1 MPAQRR
7 RRREPVPAVRAAL
20 LAARARID
28 AADGAV
34 QVARTTTEEAA
45 RLTGADVA
53 ALVLR
58 GVAGPRVLALYP
70 GGPGSSGDLWG
81 PATLAALLGLG
92 HPVRRVVE
100 DDPLAGGDATAL
112 LAVPVPSGGS
122 VVGSLLVRR
131 HVARAFGAGDQDVLS
146 RLARMVGAVLAVP
159 ADAGDVP
166 SNGPGGPGGPSTD
179 PVTGLPGARRLAADI
194 QAAVRTAERE
204 RIPVAVLA
212 AHLEGLGRVRAELGD
227 EAAEDVL
234 RMLAR
239 ALAELLRVGDVAYRI
254 GPDEV
259 ALLLPVSDDD
269 AVPTVRERL
278 EEIAPDLP
286 AAAGLPATA
295 PRLGLL
301 TAPVPLAALQGG
313 ADAVDAALAALGV
326 APQRVRSGRRPVLT
340 GRAHAA
346 LHAWS
351 AATPARRRPAA
362 RCTARSSAA
371 CNGPAA
377 SATAASRV
385 PPWTAATS
393 ASASAAGSTPAG
405 SAPPSTPAR
414 RPASSSPRQRAN
426 AAASSRRMSAPT
438 AGDPASSAASD
449 PSGHPAANPRARC
462 VEMTRYRQ
470 RRSDGASAGA
480 SVSRCWAV
488 TIAVALVLDDRS
500 HEARLV
506 AEVVV
511 QLRLAR
517 ARGRPDVVEG
527 GRRDAG
533 PGHQAGGRGDD
544 QGAGG
549 RAPGC
554 RADGQ
559 HACLTSTADPG
570 SLGVGGLRGGLR
582 AALRGAPGRRAAR
595 SAAELRRGRRQR
607 LLDLVLDVLRSRG
620 RPG

>member
-1 MPAQRR
+1 MRYDEVDETPGGARADAPDVAPLPVPAVLPPAFLRPLTRRRHVRVPGATAGAVERLALGLADADSLPVPVHVAAAAAVSVVPAASRSAARRATRSPSRGTAPAAAVALPPGGADLDIVVGEHEAGCEPGRHRQDAILWRLLRHVPGWRPSLPPGDDAPEDAPRDDLDDDLSDLDGLGDTAELPAVPAAPASGVPAQRR
-7 RRREPVPAVRAAL
+7 RRRESVPAVRAAL

-34 QVARTTTEEAA
+34 EVARTTTEEAA

-204 RIPVAVLA
+204 RIPVTVLA

-278 EEIAPDLP
+278 EDIAPDLP

-326 APQRVRSGRRPVLT
+326 APQRVRWV
-340 GRAHAA
+340 AA
-346 LHAWS
+346 
-351 AATPARRRPAA
+351 
-362 RCTARSSAA
+362 
-371 CNGPAA
+371 
-377 SATAASRV
+377 
-385 PPWTAATS
+385 
-393 ASASAAGSTPAG
+393 
-405 SAPPSTPAR
+405 PS
-414 RPASSSPRQRAN
+414 
-426 AAASSRRMSAPT
+426 
-438 AGDPASSAASD
+438 
-449 PSGHPAANPRARC
+449 
-462 VEMTRYRQ
+462 
-470 RRSDGASAGA
+470 
-480 SVSRCWAV
+480 
-488 TIAVALVLDDRS
+488 
-500 HEARLV
+500 
-506 AEVVV
+506 
-511 QLRLAR
+511 
-517 ARGRPDVVEG
+517 
-527 GRRDAG
+527 
-533 PGHQAGGRGDD
+533 
-544 QGAGG
+544 
-549 RAPGC
+549 
-554 RADGQ
+554 
-559 HACLTSTADPG
+559 
-570 SLGVGGLRGGLR
+570 
-582 AALRGAPGRRAAR
+582 
-595 SAAELRRGRRQR
+595 
-607 LLDLVLDVLRSRG
+607 
-620 RPG
+620 

>member
-7 RRREPVPAVRAAL
+7 RRRESVPPS
-20 LAARARID
+20 ARRCSPPAPRID

-34 QVARTTTEEAA
+34 EVARTTTEEAA

-159 ADAGDVP
+159 ARRRGRRP
-166 SNGPGGPGGPSTD
+166 LERPGRPRRPVHRPGHRP
-179 PVTGLPGARRLAADI
+179 ARRAELRHDI

-204 RIPVAVLA
+204 RIPVTVLA

-278 EEIAPDLP
+278 GISLP
-286 AAAGLPATA
+286 TSPRPPAC
-295 PRLGLL
+295 
-301 TAPVPLAALQGG
+301 
-313 ADAVDAALAALGV
+313 
-326 APQRVRSGRRPVLT
+326 RP
-340 GRAHAA
+340 
-346 LHAWS
+346 
-351 AATPARRRPAA
+351 P
-362 RCTARSSAA
+362 
-371 CNGPAA
+371 
-377 SATAASRV
+377 
-385 PPWTAATS
+385 
-393 ASASAAGSTPAG
+393 
-405 SAPPSTPAR
+405 
-414 RPASSSPRQRAN
+414 RPAS
-426 AAASSRRMSAPT
+426 
-438 AGDPASSAASD
+438 
-449 PSGHPAANPRARC
+449 
-462 VEMTRYRQ
+462 
-470 RRSDGASAGA
+470 
-480 SVSRCWAV
+480 
-488 TIAVALVLDDRS
+488 
-500 HEARLV
+500 
-506 AEVVV
+506 
-511 QLRLAR
+511 
-517 ARGRPDVVEG
+517 
-527 GRRDAG
+527 
-533 PGHQAGGRGDD
+533 
-544 QGAGG
+544 
-549 RAPGC
+549 
-554 RADGQ
+554 
-559 HACLTSTADPG
+559 AC
-570 SLGVGGLRGGLR
+570 
-582 AALRGAPGRRAAR
+582 
-595 SAAELRRGRRQR
+595 
-607 LLDLVLDVLRSRG
+607 
-620 RPG
+620 